1 MEQATKKKL
10 LIGGAL
16 LVVAGVGGYFLYKF
30 FKDKADKKR
39 EEEQKGKDQSQPT
52 TSPTPT
58 TTPSSG
64 GAFGPFKNS
73 TEVKAFQDWMD
84 KNYPNWVNG
93 KNLNKGSGYGTY
105 GPSTTKAW
113 NTYGAEYIKATTTKT
128 PEQIKAER
136 DAAFAKAMADA
147 KKAGAPSFVFEGK
160 AYDTNTGALY
170 VDPKTIVV
178 GNTVY
183 VKTKGGVPTEYQ
195 EGSSGV
201 SAYTGAGL
209 YTKFDGGGNAYF
221 GNFSYGTKAGIVQE
235 VNNTWQSV
243 KISNNDNPVKQGDKV
258 YTTFWMPISALTKTA
273 NSSSFEGMTV
283 EYIGSTI

>member
-39 EEEQKGKDQSQPT
+39 EEEQKEKDQSQPT

-113 NTYGAEYIKATTTKT
+113 NTYGKIYQDSLALSNKVFANTADLLASNINGANGKDIYATVDNPIFNMDNKPAGTIKGGSRMGKV
-128 PEQIKAER
+128 IS
-136 DAAFAKAMADA
+136 A
-147 KKAGAPSFVFEGK
+147 KKGTSGFAVTFQA
-160 AYDTNTGALY
+160 TN
-170 VDPKTIVV
+170 
-178 GNTVY
+178 
-183 VKTKGGVPTEYQ
+183 GVNYWTT
-195 EGSSGV
+195 SSG
-201 SAYTGAGL
+201 
-209 YTKFDGGGNAYF
+209 TKIDV
-221 GNFSYGTKAGIVQE
+221 TP
-235 VNNTWQSV
+235 T
-243 KISNNDNPVKQGDKV
+243 
-258 YTTFWMPISALTKTA
+258 
-273 NSSSFEGMTV
+273 SSFEGMTV
-283 EYIGSTI
+283 SYLGSTI